1 MNVNI
6 EKKLRIEHVNVR
18 SIIKN
23 FDEVKNWMT
32 SKQTDIL
39 TVSETWLDEQT
50 PDSFVNI
57 EGYKLYRKDYIHSK
71 IGGVAIYVRNELTS
85 NEVHFDINA
94 PIDMEAIFVKVQYC
108 KNPSILISS
117 MYRHPHGKKDTYDF
131 IETAL
136 NKMLKQNV
144 QFYVLGDL
152 NDNQIKS
159 VNPKSPLKAIMYKNG
174 LHQLIETP
182 TRVTSSTTSLID
194 VIITNK
200 RDGVTWENSE
210 CSIADHNIITVI
222 ANMKKPKR
230 NPITCTFRCMK
241 NYSKEHFCAVL
252 SENIGALN
260 NIYNTDNVDEQV
272 RIFTKVFQE
281 SLEKCAPI
289 VTRNLKRPP
298 APWLTEEVRT
308 KMSER
313 DHLLRIFRQNVS
325 EIAAQRAYQNS
336 KKEVKRLVKKAKKQ
350 HYQSRLKDNKGN
362 LKAIWKIVN
371 EIIPRKSQNHDP
383 SSGLPDMQKIANDFN
398 AFFSSIGK
406 NTYNEVKKS
415 DMDKNKNCDKENF
428 KHCTK
433 LPKINSLNNLFRPK
447 PITPQGL
454 IVIINNLHNTNSVG
468 HDGIALKYLKDS
480 SNIMYKYLLTI
491 INTSI
496 NTGVCPKQ
504 WKEAIV
510 KPLHKN
516 GDSSLPSNFRPISL
530 LPILSK
536 ILEKAVA
543 DQLIMYLESNNLISN
558 CQYGYRHHLSTELAL
573 LKITEEVYKAI
584 ENKEICLLTLLD
596 LSKAFDTVNP
606 ELLLRKLL
614 EINVSTFWFENYL
627 SGRTQS
633 VKLNNTTSHQNV
645 IEFGVPQGSILGP
658 ILFLIYINDIV
669 KNLRNCIVVMY
680 ADDIQLIHKGKLGE
694 IENIIKNTEE
704 NLNRLKR
711 RYDYLGLKINANKT
725 QCMFVGSPFFI
736 NKINNNLRLNFDGH
750 KIAFSDNVKTLGVIF
765 DKFLSFEKH
774 VNDLC
779 RKTKSTLIYIQ
790 RMQHKLDLATR
801 TMVVDSL
808 VLSKLNY
815 CPLIWGRCNDSLI
828 KDVQTV
834 QNFAAKVACGGG
846 KKSDKATPFRKKL
859 NWLTVK
865 NNLKLTESVF
875 VFKVINTQIPKSC
888 GINFPTNNTRNIG
901 CFLRNNDN
909 LAIPLITSRQ
919 GRRSIMYTGPLL
931 WNSMPQN
938 IRSLTSVSSFK
949 ANVKKLLLS
958 QEN

>member
-1 MNVNI
+1 MQERESNETILCDISIETGFQPTTSSTQKPEMTMSDFEREPLEENETSISPEDHSLNDFIYFDTSNIGTSIAQRKEYCASVGLPKNLADNKQLIKVLKDLNAKIRQKFNDEYCDIISNLKISNTRLAQTNEQLRDDLLNTKTYLQQISMLNQILLKKEQVNNDYAFAK
-6 EKKLRIEHVNVR
+6 E
-18 SIIKN
+18 
-23 FDEVKNWMT
+23 
-32 SKQTDIL
+32 
-39 TVSETWLDEQT
+39 LDEDGKTAAQCHN
-50 PDSFVNI
+50 SFSQFGETTS

-669 KNLRNCIVVMY
+669 KSLRNCIVVMY
-680 ADDIQLIHKGKLGE
+680 ADDIQLIHK
-694 IENIIKNTEE
+694 
-704 NLNRLKR
+704 
-711 RYDYLGLKINANKT
+711 
-725 QCMFVGSPFFI
+725 
-736 NKINNNLRLNFDGH
+736 
-750 KIAFSDNVKTLGVIF
+750 
-765 DKFLSFEKH
+765 
-774 VNDLC
+774 
-779 RKTKSTLIYIQ
+779 
-790 RMQHKLDLATR
+790 
-801 TMVVDSL
+801 
-808 VLSKLNY
+808 
-815 CPLIWGRCNDSLI
+815 
-828 KDVQTV
+828 
-834 QNFAAKVACGGG
+834 
-846 KKSDKATPFRKKL
+846 
-859 NWLTVK
+859 
-865 NNLKLTESVF
+865 
-875 VFKVINTQIPKSC
+875 
-888 GINFPTNNTRNIG
+888 
-901 CFLRNNDN
+901 
-909 LAIPLITSRQ
+909 
-919 GRRSIMYTGPLL
+919 
-931 WNSMPQN
+931 
-938 IRSLTSVSSFK
+938 
-949 ANVKKLLLS
+949 
-958 QEN
+958 

>member
-1 MNVNI
+1 MQERESNETILCDISIETGFQPTTSSTQKPEMTMSDFEREPLEENETSISPEDHSLNDFIYFDTSNIGTSIAQRKEYCASVGLPKNLADNKQLIKVLKDLNAKIRQKFNDEYCDIISNLKISNTRLAQTNEQLRDDLLNTKTYLQQISMLNQILLKKEQVNNDYAFAK
-6 EKKLRIEHVNVR
+6 EL
-18 SIIKN
+18 
-23 FDEVKNWMT
+23 DEDGKTAAQCHNSFSQFGETT
-32 SKQTDIL
+32 SE
-39 TVSETWLDEQT
+39 ETWLDEQT

-669 KNLRNCIVVMY
+669 KSLRNCIVVMY
-680 ADDIQLIHKGKLGE
+680 ADDIQLIHK
-694 IENIIKNTEE
+694 
-704 NLNRLKR
+704 
-711 RYDYLGLKINANKT
+711 
-725 QCMFVGSPFFI
+725 
-736 NKINNNLRLNFDGH
+736 
-750 KIAFSDNVKTLGVIF
+750 
-765 DKFLSFEKH
+765 
-774 VNDLC
+774 
-779 RKTKSTLIYIQ
+779 
-790 RMQHKLDLATR
+790 
-801 TMVVDSL
+801 
-808 VLSKLNY
+808 
-815 CPLIWGRCNDSLI
+815 
-828 KDVQTV
+828 
-834 QNFAAKVACGGG
+834 
-846 KKSDKATPFRKKL
+846 
-859 NWLTVK
+859 
-865 NNLKLTESVF
+865 
-875 VFKVINTQIPKSC
+875 
-888 GINFPTNNTRNIG
+888 
-901 CFLRNNDN
+901 
-909 LAIPLITSRQ
+909 
-919 GRRSIMYTGPLL
+919 
-931 WNSMPQN
+931 
-938 IRSLTSVSSFK
+938 
-949 ANVKKLLLS
+949 
-958 QEN
+958 